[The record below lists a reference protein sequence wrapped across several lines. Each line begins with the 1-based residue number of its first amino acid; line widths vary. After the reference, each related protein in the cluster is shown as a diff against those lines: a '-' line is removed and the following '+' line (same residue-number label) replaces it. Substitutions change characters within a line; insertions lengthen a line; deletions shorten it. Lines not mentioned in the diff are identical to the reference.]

1 LETGDKPIVE
11 ENPGDS
17 YWGNGPDGS
26 GKNML
31 GKIIVEVRE
40 TLKN

>member
-11 ENPGDS
+11 ENAGDS